1 MSIVLSGLVGNLL
14 HKNECKDCEFCFQ
27 YETIQVIKVLQF
39 NCVACNKSYKKEPD
53 EKLKQQLVNTHKFC
67 KGDINQFDLMFQKG
81 VYTYNTL
88 IIVENLMKHH
98 QLKKRVLQQPKY
110 GKYY

>member
-39 NCVACNKSYKKEPD
+39 NCVACNKNYKKELD
-53 EKLKQQLVNTHKFC
+53 EKLK
-67 KGDINQFDLMFQKG
+67 
-81 VYTYNTL
+81 
-88 IIVENLMKHH
+88 
-98 QLKKRVLQQPKY
+98 
-110 GKYY
+110 